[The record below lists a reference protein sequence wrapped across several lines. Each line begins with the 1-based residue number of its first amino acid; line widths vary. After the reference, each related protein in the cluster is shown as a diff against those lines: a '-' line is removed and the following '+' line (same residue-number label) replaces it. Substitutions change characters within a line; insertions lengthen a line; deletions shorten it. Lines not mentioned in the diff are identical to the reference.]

1 MDHLLILVKC
11 ITLLFRESQL
21 ENITENSADL
31 VRTAIEKIE
40 TKEINIGVASRR
52 STLAALK
59 DMVDEMCRM
68 PASHRYEATE
78 LLQQAKLATCNDDNI
93 YQSIVQ
99 GIENEL
105 QPPVLK
111 RTITN
116 LKKAI
121 ADFYRENKIGDILRR
136 ASRDYNFNRN
146 GIRDPQ
152 AWLNNLMTEISVLTT
167 KTTAKD
173 HGLIKSLDLGDDES
187 VKNVFIDVAASAGED
202 LSFKTGFI
210 ELDEA
215 LQGGPRP
222 GDTIMMSAL
231 QHEYKTG
238 MNLSLFANIA
248 IYNVPKNKDPNK
260 KPCCYR
266 ITGEDPLRNNAQFI
280 YQLLKY
286 QETGEAVDV
295 KNITVEE
302 MSSFV
307 KKRLSVNGY
316 YVLMDEVNPTTWT
329 YQSIINRVI
338 DLESQGYAVEVL
350 CIDYLSKFSMEG
362 CTQGAIGDDMMDL
375 LSKLRAYAAANG
387 ILFITPHQL
396 STEAK
401 RLLQTV
407 PTDQFLH
414 YIKGGGFYEKS
425 KGLDRIYDIGLLLH
439 KVEMPSGDYL
449 HVVIDKHRFP
459 TVVDSSK
466 KSFYLAFPKNKMPIP
481 SNYGIPDYKALRK
494 IPKFVATSK
503 DEALF
508 DF

>member
-11 ITLLFRESQL
+11 ITLLFRETQL
-21 ENITENSADL
+21 EILTENSAAL
-31 VRTAIEKIE
+31 VKTAIEKIE
-40 TKEINIGVASRR
+40 VKEINIGVASRR
-52 STLAALK
+52 SVVVGLK
-59 DMVDEMCRM
+59 EMVEEMCRM
-68 PASHRYEATE
+68 PVGHRYEATE
-78 LLQQAKLATCNDDNI
+78 VLQQAKLATANDENI
-93 YQSIVQ
+93 YQSILQ
-99 GIENEL
+99 GIESEL
-105 QPPVLK
+105 APPLLK

-121 ADFYRENKIGDILRR
+121 SDFYRENKIGDLFRR
-136 ASRDYNFNRN
+136 ASRDYNFHRN
-146 GIRDPQ
+146 SIPDVQ
-152 AWLNNLMTEISVLTT
+152 SWLNNIMAEISVLTT

-173 HGLIKSLDLGDDES
+173 HGLIKTLDLGDDES
-187 VKNVFIDVAASAGED
+187 VRNVFMDVAASAGSE
-202 LSFKTGFI
+202 LSFRTGFI
-210 ELDEA
+210 EIDEA

-222 GDTIMMSAL
+222 GDTVMMSAL

-238 MNLSLFANIA
+238 MNLSLFANIP
-248 IYNVPKNKDPNK
+248 IYNAPKTKDSTK
-260 KPCCYR
+260 KPLCYR
-266 ITGEDPLRNNAQFI
+266 ITAEDPLRNNAQFI

-295 KNITVEE
+295 KNITVDE
-302 MSSFV
+302 MVAYV

-316 YVLMDEVNPTTWT
+316 YVLMDEVNPTSWT

-338 DLESQGYAVEVL
+338 ELESQGYAIEVL
-350 CIDYLSKFSMEG
+350 CIDYLSKFSTEG
-362 CTQGAIGDDMMDL
+362 CNQGSIGDDVMDL
-375 LSKLRAYAAANG
+375 LAKVRAFCSARG

-414 YIKGGGFYEKS
+414 YIKGGGFFEKS
-425 KGLDRIYDIGLLLH
+425 KGLDRIYDVGILLH
-439 KVEMPSGDYL
+439 KCEMPAGDFL
-449 HVVIDKHRFP
+449 HVVVDKHRFP

-466 KSFYLAFPKNKMPIP
+466 KSFYLQFPKNKMPIP
-481 SNYGIPDYKALRK
+481 SNYGIPDYKILRK
-494 IPKFVATSK
+494 IPKFVAASK